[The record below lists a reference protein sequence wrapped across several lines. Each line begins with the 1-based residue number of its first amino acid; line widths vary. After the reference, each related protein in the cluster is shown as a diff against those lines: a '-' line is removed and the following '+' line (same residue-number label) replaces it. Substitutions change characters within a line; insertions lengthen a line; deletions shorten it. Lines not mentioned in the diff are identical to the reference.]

1 MRSLEKARSCDAAVA
16 LEKARMLYGTGPRGH
31 FQSPVSQ
38 TQRQNVQLES
48 QLLTTQLNALPKIVN
63 TPPITEGM
71 RMKREMQALLDRE
84 ASTDFV
90 RFFPVLCVPVS
101 GDYLN
106 ASMPKPSTRCQL
118 PNRPDFPIFPV

>member
-31 FQSPVSQ
+31 FQSPV
-38 TQRQNVQLES
+38 TQIQIQSVQLES
-48 QLLTTQLNALPKIVN
+48 QLLTTQLTALPKIVN

-84 ASTDFV
+84 VSTEFV
-90 RFFPVLCVPVS
+90 RFFPVACVPVS